1 MARACE
7 TRALLLLLMLC
18 EGVMRCGQCSSA
30 PHFLGGPQGAA
41 PHHTNPGT
49 PHWGWGDTCPCKVLN
64 PAGLFPLRPHEWK
77 NRWFIKVKYKL
88 SLIVLFSMTQVKMTL

>member
-18 EGVMRCGQCSSA
+18 EGVMRCGQCSSP
-30 PHFLGGPQGAA
+30 PHFLGVPREC
-41 PHHTNPGT
+41 T
-49 PHWGWGDTCPCKVLN
+49 PSHQSWNTTLGLGDTCPCKVLN

-88 SLIVLFSMTQVKMTL
+88 SLIVLFSMTQVKMTP